1 MVEENSDGF
10 VLAEYDLKVRGPG
23 EFFGEKQSGAMNFK
37 YCDLKEDTHLFEQLD
52 NDAYQLIKNP
62 AFEKD
67 PKYTHLYEYV
77 RKINQR
83 VKVELD

>member
-1 MVEENSDGF
+1 
-10 VLAEYDLKVRGPG
+10 
-23 EFFGEKQSGAMNFK
+23 MNFK

-62 AFEKD
+62 AFETD